1 MKHLLTG
8 TLFLLFLC
16 SDIKANH
23 NVLNFNSADNLAL
36 NTPQYIAENME
47 SLVAYGQANTQSE
60 LEMTRFLFV
69 WLAQNIHYDS
79 SELYALKR
87 TTSKQ
92 LSDSVF
98 LNRKGI
104 CRGYAD
110 LLTLLCQKAGIYART
125 VTGYAKSSGDKADS
139 TDFHAWNAIRVSGQ
153 WHLFDV
159 TWASNYLE
167 RTKEVDSRFDQ
178 YFQQSS
184 ENFTKRHF
192 PFDPIW
198 QLNNQIIP
206 RYFFFSDTVTNWVAS
221 DYFKDY
227 YKVLEEESTMS
238 SLEQNL
244 YSFERAV
251 AFIPQEKRLHDAL
264 NYYKSEKAHDLFE
277 KANVLLD
284 KFRNKSDAELRKWTS
299 NDYKNMIADA
309 QEAKGYFEKTM
320 KIYESMTYIGENEDT
335 ESMKSNMVSIHK
347 NKNLTDKLINYL
359 QDIASDTKQLPIARV
374 SKRK

>member
-8 TLFLLFLC
+8 TFFLLFLC
-16 SDIKANH
+16 SDIKANY

-47 SLVAYGQANTQSE
+47 SLVAYGQTNTQSE

-139 TDFHAWNAIRVSGQ
+139 SDFHAWNAIRVAGQ

-167 RTKEVDSRFDQ
+167 RTNEVDSRFNQ
-178 YFQQSS
+178 YFLQNS

-206 RYFFFSDTVTNWVAS
+206 RYFFFSDTASNWLSS
-221 DYFKDY
+221 DYFIDFNKILDD
-227 YKVLEEESTMS
+227 ESTMS
-238 SLEQNL
+238 SMEQNL
-244 YSFERAV
+244 KTFERAV
-251 AFIPQEKRLHDAL
+251 AFIPEEKRLHDVL

-277 KANVLLD
+277 KANILLD
-284 KFRNKSDAELRKWTS
+284 KFRNKSDAELRRWTPK
-299 NDYKNMIADA
+299 DYKSMIADA
-309 QEAKGYFEKTM
+309 QQAKVYFEKTM
-320 KIYESMTYIGENEDT
+320 QIYQSMTFITENEDT
-335 ESMKSNMVSIHK
+335 ESMKSNLVSIHK
-347 NKNLTDKLINYL
+347 NKDLTDKLIDYL
-359 QDIASDTKQLPIARV
+359 QNIVSESKQIPIARV
-374 SKRK
+374 NKRK